1 MGELVN
7 LFEWKTKKEE
17 RETEELRQQVK
28 DIIDSMGPIEP
39 KFYHVENDKDI
50 LSRMTSLMLTTLD
63 GYSKWPVDSS
73 DM

>member
-7 LFEWKTKKEE
+7 LLEWKKKKEE
-17 RETEELRQQVK
+17 KEIEDLRKEVR
-28 DIIDSMGPIEP
+28 DIMDSMGPP
-39 KFYHVENDKDI
+39 DQSFFYEQDKDNF

-63 GYSKWPVDSS
+63 GYSKWPIDSS